1 MIFIYIKSINLVGK
15 CPIYVNYLYKST
27 IFCINPVMAM
37 FGLINQHSTVRTNT
51 EKCIKLY
58 FFVFRHDYLFNC
70 DANNMHFF
78 NFWQW
83 YIDFSTNQR
92 PSFQTFCLYIFK
104 RCWIVNTLYK
114 FHNVLYPVCKRKLRN
129 FNFSVFPSS
138 FILYYI
144 LVEMKCLSLLY
155 IFIIF
160 VVLAVADFFSSI
172 VILLGGLSKGVLWR
186 RGWGYYDA
194 IVGLPL
200 GNFFNCLGVMA
211 VLSVT
216 IGINKLF
223 QNSFKQ

>member
-1 MIFIYIKSINLVGK
+1 MFYIL
-15 CPIYVNYLYKST
+15 
-27 IFCINPVMAM
+27 F
-37 FGLINQHSTVRTNT
+37 VRENCGTLT
-51 EKCIKLY
+51 FP
-58 FFVFRHDYLFNC
+58 FFHL
-70 DANNMHFF
+70 
-78 NFWQW
+78 
-83 YIDFSTNQR
+83 
-92 PSFQTFCLYIFK
+92 PS
-104 RCWIVNTLYK
+104 
-114 FHNVLYPVCKRKLRN
+114 
-129 FNFSVFPSS
+129 
-138 FILYYI
+138 YYI